1 MRDFANFKLKGEGLT
16 MNMSHIAAA
25 SSSAPLDWR
34 LWLAQILITVLFA
47 AGFSNYYERAWHLA
61 VHDQVR
67 WRQYLLR
74 WTLLLACCGI
84 GLELHMI
91 GWRVFTNASGLM
103 FHNLGLFVL
112 TITLVDKHS
121 SLFEFGVRVAAI
133 LLIWLMHH
141 DGYERRPEFTISLLL
156 LALGVG
162 VLWLL
167 RDKIRNHALRQVGIY
182 SFIGLAFWLFLPPRS
197 AGLLITP
204 MIQFQGFTMYF
215 AAALIVALVMQYDH
229 GQMLVNE
236 ENAQAAHF
244 DTLTNA
250 RSYATYRE
258 DITEMFHQADANGTP
273 LALAVVDI
281 DHFKQINDHYGHLV
295 GDSLLGAVAKL
306 MQKTVRAY
314 PGDNQLYRTGGEEFV
329 IAFPGLTA
337 EEAEPILSDCW
348 TDVRGGPIRAEQYSI
363 PVTVSIGVD
372 QYQIGDQSS
381 DDIYNRS
388 DASLYQSKRGGRDTI
403 TIMGKTLDVR
413 VNRPLFA
420 TRTLFS
426 QHLMNMQRQPS
437 VSTHEEVQVARY
449 EYDHD
454 RWNFPRVF
462 VLPIQ
467 VQLNYIHDLLQAHK
481 TTRIMMQITLEQF
494 RSPDTLER
502 LAAFKAMETQLK
514 VLVIELADLPSLTE
528 LADLAPRYRQ
538 FDIRIALVELDPRR
552 SVADLASTFPYIDAL
567 KYRIADIRHAF
578 TDEEARAQIA
588 AWYAAI
594 GDYDINLVICGVEN
608 SVDAQYAR
616 DVIKAKYQQGYYYD
630 RPNLPRLS

>member
-1 MRDFANFKLKGEGLT
+1 
-16 MNMSHIAAA
+16 MNNMTVAA
-25 SSSAPLDWR
+25 SNAPLGWR

-61 VHDQVR
+61 VHDQQR

-74 WTLLLACCGI
+74 GLLVLACCGI
-84 GLELHMI
+84 GIELHMI
-91 GWRVFTNASGLM
+91 GWRIFTNATGLM

-112 TITLVDKHS
+112 TITLVDKHNS
-121 SLFEFGVRVAAI
+121 AFEFGLKLAAT
-133 LLIWLMHH
+133 LSVWWMHY
-141 DGYERRPEFTISLLL
+141 DGYYSRPQFGLSLAF
-156 LALGVG
+156 LAIAV
-162 VLWLL
+162 VALWLF
-167 RDKIRNHALRQVGIY
+167 RDKIRNHSLRQIGMY
-182 SFIGLAFWLFLPPRS
+182 SYIGFAFWLFLPPRS
-197 AGLLITP
+197 AGLVITP
-204 MIQFQGFTMYF
+204 LIQFQGFTMYF
-215 AAALIVALVMQYDH
+215 AATLIVALVMQYDY
-229 GQMLVNE
+229 GQLLVNE

-250 RSYATYRE
+250 RSYTTYRE
-258 DITEMFHQADANGTP
+258 DITRMFRQAETNGTP

-306 MQKTVRAY
+306 MQQTVRAY
-314 PGDNQLYRTGGEEFV
+314 PGENELYRTGGEEFV

-337 EEAEPILSDCW
+337 LEAEPILSDCW
-348 TDVRGGPIRAEQYSI
+348 QDVRGGNIRAEQYSI

-372 QYQIGDQSS
+372 QYQAGDESS

-403 TIMGKTLDVR
+403 TIMGKTQDVR
-413 VNRPLFA
+413 VNRPLYA

-426 QHLMNMQRQPS
+426 QHLMNMERHPS

-454 RWNFPRVF
+454 RWNFPRAF
-462 VLPIQ
+462 VLPVQ

-481 TTRIMMQITLEQF
+481 TTRIMMQLTLEQF

-502 LAAFKAMETQLK
+502 LVTFQATEAQLE
-514 VLVIELADLPSLTE
+514 VLVVELADLPSLTE

-552 SVADLASTFPYIDAL
+552 NVADLARTFPYIDAL
-567 KYRIADIRHAF
+567 KYRIADIRRAF
-578 TDEEARAQIA
+578 TDDEARTQVA
-588 AWYAAI
+588 AWYSSI
-594 GDYDINLVICGVEN
+594 GDRDINLVICGVEN

-630 RPNLPRLS
+630 RPNLPRLA